1 MNTEIDIKRC
11 IVKAKKLFARD
22 FSPLI
27 PLLARFKIETKRT
40 NIVSITKN
48 RIILPEDIE
57 IYKRITEYVSGF
69 ETAYLSEELMIEL
82 IEYLLLHELKHI
94 ILSHF
99 KRKPKDAPKL
109 LWNIACDIA
118 IESTNYRE
126 GLPHAYY
133 KWRDFMRSLGLD
145 MPKVETAEKI
155 YEVLKNIKKH
165 VKMENVPCFDDMNLS
180 EKDFEETETNN
191 YLTQYFEYQK
201 MIGNITKSRI
211 DEYEFVLRKFN
222 IINYITTL
230 VATNLN
236 RNSQK
241 LRIPHRRNL
250 SCFSEVYFEQIVKGP
265 SPRLL
270 VAVDTSG
277 SIGED
282 EFNIFMSGVFNA
294 CKDVDIDLILWD
306 VKVQDYIT
314 DFHPEKVKQ
323 VKFKGRGGTSLDCV
337 IDFLKDKEYSNL
349 VILTDGYFDFG
360 EKAYR
365 EFFNLK
371 NKPITTLI
379 VVNEMGKL
387 PQGIR
392 LPDDWDIQCIN
403 LLKFLYGT

>member
-1 MNTEIDIKRC
+1 MKTEIDIKKC
-11 IVKAKKLFARD
+11 ITKAKKLFARD

-27 PLLARFKIETKRT
+27 PLLARFKIEIKET
-40 NIVSITKN
+40 NIISITKD
-48 RIILPEDIE
+48 RIILPEDME
-57 IYKRITEYVSGF
+57 TYKRIAEYVSGF

-94 ILSHF
+94 ILAHF

-109 LWNIACDIA
+109 LWNIACDVA
-118 IESTNYRE
+118 IESTNYHE

-133 KWRDFMRSLGLD
+133 KWREFIRSLGLE

-155 YEVLKNIKKH
+155 YEILKNIEKH
-165 VKMENVPCFDDMNLS
+165 VKIENIPCFDDMDLS
-180 EKDFEETETNN
+180 EKDFEETEIHD
-191 YLTQYFEYQK
+191 YLARYFEYQK
-201 MIGNITKSRI
+201 AIGNITSSRV

-222 IINYITTL
+222 IINYITNL

-236 RNSQK
+236 RNSQRLK
-241 LRIPHRRNL
+241 IPHRRNL
-250 SCFSEVYFEQIVKGP
+250 SCFPEMYFEQIVKGI

-270 VAVDTSG
+270 VAADTSG
-277 SIGED
+277 SIRED

-294 CKDVDIDLILWD
+294 CKDVDIDLVLWD
-306 VKVQDYIT
+306 VKVQDYIV
-314 DFHPEKVKQ
+314 DFCPEKIKQ
-323 VKFKGRGGTSLDCV
+323 IKFKGRGGTRLDCV
-337 IDFLKDKEYSNL
+337 IDFIKDKEYSNL

-371 NKPITTLI
+371 NRPVTTLI
-379 VVNEMGKL
+379 VVNEMGGL
-387 PQGIR
+387 PRGNR
-392 LPDDWDIQCIN
+392 LPEDWDIQCVN